1 MRKYISIIMAIIIL
15 LTAGTNTEIISTAAT
30 AKTTVTAVNQ
40 KANSSSHKKK
50 KKKKK
55 KHKHIH
61 MMPKGNMG
69 KWFKSKK
76 ALKKHV
82 DKVMKKYARQLDEG
96 EITWNEYVRDCPY
109 GYEAWSCYCGKWT
122 GNFKYSKVKYIN
134 INHYIKYAKSYAK
147 EIGLKYDATATD
159 CWDNPI
165 AVTGDNKKAVERD
178 IKARLDRYKNVEG
191 FEGICV
197 WAKTDGGDKYLLY
210 IGYC

>member
-1 MRKYISIIMAIIIL
+1 MKSL
-15 LTAGTNTEIISTAAT
+15 GKNTQKNVLADMKRGRVLAVSGQAT
-30 AKTTVTAVNQ
+30 
-40 KANSSSHKKK
+40 
-50 KKKKK
+50 
-55 KHKHIH
+55 
-61 MMPKGNMG
+61 
-69 KWFKSKK
+69 
-76 ALKKHV
+76 
-82 DKVMKKYARQLDEG
+82 
-96 EITWNEYVRDCPY
+96 
-109 GYEAWSCYCGKWT
+109 
-122 GNFKYSKVKYIN
+122 FKYSKVKYIN

>member
-1 MRKYISIIMAIIIL
+1 MKKAISITMAIIIM
-15 LTAGTNTEIISTAAT
+15 LTAGINTELIAAAKPKQTTTAT
-30 AKTTVTAVNQ
+30 VKAK
-40 KANSSSHKKK
+40 SSPHTNKKK

-55 KHKHIH
+55 KHKHY
-61 MMPKGNMG
+61 MPKGNMG

-82 DKVMKKYARQLDEG
+82 DKVMKEYARKLDEG
-96 EITWNEYVRDCPY
+96 EITWDEYVRDCPY
-109 GYEAWSCYCGKWT
+109 GYEAWSCFCGKWT

-134 INHYIKYAKSYAK
+134 INHYIKYAKTHAK
-147 EIGLKYDATATD
+147 EIGLEYDATATE

-165 AVTGDNKKAVERD
+165 AVTGDNKKTVERD

-197 WAKTDGGDKYLLY
+197 WAKTDGGDKYQLY
-210 IGYC
+210 IGYY

>member
-1 MRKYISIIMAIIIL
+1 MKKYISIIMAIIVM
-15 LTAGTNTEIISTAAT
+15 LTAGVNTELLTVS
-30 AKTTVTAVNQ
+30 AKTPTTITASVN
-40 KANSSSHKKK
+40 AISSSHTNK

-55 KHKHIH
+55 KHKHKH
-61 MMPKGNMG
+61 YMPKGNMG

-96 EITWNEYVRDCPY
+96 EITWDEYVRDCPY

-147 EIGLKYDATATD
+147 QIGLEYDKTATD

-165 AVTGDNKKAVERD
+165 TVTTKNIKAVERD
-178 IKARLDRYKNVEG
+178 IKSRLDRYKNIEG

-197 WAKTDGGDKYLLY
+197 WAHTDGGDKYLLY

>member
-1 MRKYISIIMAIIIL
+1 MKKHISIIMAIIIL
-15 LTAGTNTEIISTAAT
+15 LTAGINTEIISTATT

-40 KANSSSHKKK
+40 KANTSSHKNK

-82 DKVMKKYARQLDEG
+82 DKVMKKYARQLDNG
-96 EITWNEYVRDCPY
+96 EITWDEYVSSCPY
-109 GYEAWSCYCGKWT
+109 GYEAWACSCGKWS
-122 GNFKYSKVKYIN
+122 GNFKYDDVKYIN
-134 INHYIKYAKSYAK
+134 IKHFIKYTKSYGK
-147 EIGLKYDATATD
+147 EIGLGYDSTATES
-159 CWDNPI
+159 WDNPI
-165 AVTGDNKKAVERD
+165 TVTLKNKKSAERD
-178 IKARLDRYKNVEG
+178 IKSRLDRYKNTEG

-197 WAKTDGGDKYLLY
+197 WAHTDGGDKWLLY
-210 IGYC
+210 IGYY

>member
-1 MRKYISIIMAIIIL
+1 MRKYISIIMATIVL
-15 LTAGTNTEIISTAAT
+15 LTASITVSPIYAAKPTQTITASVKAKPSPHTN
-30 AKTTVTAVNQ
+30 
-40 KANSSSHKKK
+40 K

-55 KHKHIH
+55 KHKHKH
-61 MMPKGNMG
+61 YMPKGNMG

-76 ALKKHV
+76 ALKKYV

-96 EITWNEYVRDCPY
+96 EITWDEYVRDCPY

-134 INHYIKYAKSYAK
+134 INHYTKYAKSYAK
-147 EIGLKYDATATD
+147 QIGLQYDSTATD

-165 AVTGDNKKAVERD
+165 AVTGNNKKAVERD

-197 WAKTDGGDKYLLY
+197 WAKTDGGDKYQLY
-210 IGYC
+210 IGYY